1 MREDIRTASAVV
13 DGALPKHC
21 GNASAAEVPGVTRQA
36 VVEPRRQVPRGCS
49 REGGVEEKWLAAE
62 EPRAK
67 HGASSS
73 AAGGGG
79 DGMSMGM
86 SMGMSCFMP
95 PSARMLSLTSCCV
108 PSRLS
113 LCHECAAGSVRVA
126 GHPARAHLVRSV
138 DRWVAHVSLRLSLV
152 FRGVHHLGRVARRD
166 RVDRDFDL
174 LVIVAVTANLRGG

>member
-13 DGALPKHC
+13 DGASPKHC
-21 GNASAAEVPGVTRQA
+21 GNASAAEVPRVTRQA

-49 REGGVEEKWLAAE
+49 REGGVEEKGWRRRS
-62 EPRAK
+62 RARSTERR
-67 HGASSS
+67 HRPGRLEVGAT
-73 AAGGGG
+73 ACRA
-79 DGMSMGM
+79 
-86 SMGMSCFMP
+86 SCHLVP
-95 PSARMLSLTSCCV
+95 ECCHTSCCV

-113 LCHECAAGSVRVA
+113 LCHECAAGSMRVA

>member
-79 DGMSMGM
+79 DGMS
-86 SMGMSCFMP
+86 CFMP

-113 LCHECAAGSVRVA
+113 LCHECAAGSMRVA

-166 RVDRDFDL
+166 GVDRDFDL
-174 LVIVAVTANLRGG
+174 LVIVAVTTNLRGG